1 MPVSSKN
8 RRKLNTKK
16 IYLTRHGQT
25 DYNKNGV
32 VQGSGID
39 ADLNELGRAQGK
51 AFYEYYKD
59 VPFDKIYVSALKR
72 THQSMKG
79 FMDAGLRYEALPELN
94 EISWGV
100 REGIPVDEEGDA
112 YYHNMIRRWQEGE
125 TDIAIE
131 GGESPEDVAVRMH
144 RGLDYIMSKTDEE
157 TVLICMHG
165 RAMRVL
171 LAVML
176 NYPLKGM
183 DFFGHK
189 NLCLYELTW
198 TGSMFTV
205 DRYNDTT
212 HLTFA
217 GL

>member
-1 MPVSSKN
+1 M
-8 RRKLNTKK
+8 NTKK
-16 IYLTRHGQT
+16 IFLTRHGQT
-25 DYNKNGV
+25 DYNKKGV

-51 AFYEYYKD
+51 AFYDYYKD
-59 VPFDKIYVSALKR
+59 LPFDKMYVSALKR

-79 FMDAGLRYEALPELN
+79 FIDAGLDYEVLPQLN

-100 REGIPVDEEGDA
+100 REGIAVDEEGQA
-112 YYHNMIRRWQEGE
+112 YYKNMIRRWQEGE
-125 TDIAIE
+125 THVGIE
-131 GGESPEDVAVRMH
+131 GGESPEEVAVRM
-144 RGLDYIMSKTDEE
+144 RKGLEYILSKPEEE

-165 RAMRVL
+165 RAMRVM
-171 LAVML
+171 LAIML

-183 DFFGHK
+183 DMFEHT
-189 NLCLYELTW
+189 NLCLYELRW
-198 TGSMFTV
+198 SGSMFTV